1 MIYDLAIYHLPFV
14 TPASRSCHPRLAAAV
29 GWCFRRRLAAADGLL
44 PLLAVAAIRGLLP
57 LPAEVSADGLLPPQ
71 T

>member
-14 TPASRSCHPRLAAAV
+14 ITASRSWHPRLAAAV

-44 PLLAVAAIRGLLP
+44 SLLT
-57 LPAEVSADGLLPPQ
+57 EVSADGLLPPQ

>member
-1 MIYDLAIYHLPFV
+1 MIYDLTIYHLPFV
-14 TPASRSCHPRLAAAV
+14 TIASRSAIRGLLPLLAGAS
-29 GWCFRRRLAAADGLL
+29 ADGLL

-57 LPAEVSADGLLPPQ
+57 LPAEVPADGLLPPQ